1 MVTAQKEA
9 AVTMRKTDVVIE
21 VLDAR
26 VPYSSRN
33 PVFERLRKENQ
44 RAALKILNKTDMADP
59 ELTKVWLA
67 HYNAQPGVKAVA
79 LSAKKAKEVKRIP
92 EYARALAP
100 HRNSLLKPLRMMIL
114 GIPNVGKSTLMNTL
128 LQRVVTK
135 VGDEPAVTKMQHRH
149 ELGQGM
155 WLTDTPGMLWPG
167 MEASTALKLA
177 VTHSIGRNAYDNA
190 EVAAALGAYL
200 LEYYPALL
208 TERFGSIPTGL
219 NGHELVATIAKNRG
233 FVLKGAALDLERAA
247 RIFLGEFR
255 DGKLGRVTLETPGAP
270 EDASPLVD
278 RGAPLPDDA
287 LPDDPLP
294 DDALLSEAVVGE
306 DVLPE
311 DALAGRGLALDDTPE
326 GTPDPAGES

>member
-44 RAALKILNKTDMADP
+44 RAALKILNKSDMADP
-59 ELTKVWLA
+59 ELTKAWLA

-92 EYARALAP
+92 EYAKALAP

-135 VGDEPAVTKMQHRH
+135 VGDEPAITKMQHRH

-167 MEASTALKLA
+167 IAPSTALKLA
-177 VTHSIGRNAYDNA
+177 VTHSIGRNAYDNV
-190 EVAAALGAYL
+190 EVAAALGGYL

-208 TERFGSIPTGL
+208 TARFGNIPEGID
-219 NGHELVATIAKNRG
+219 GHELVATIAKNRG
-233 FVLKGAALDLERAA
+233 MVLKGAAPDLERAS
-247 RIFLGEFR
+247 RMFLGEFR
-255 DGKLGRVTLETPGAP
+255 DGILGRVTLETPDEP
-270 EDASPLVD
+270 DASENVPPAVARD
-278 RGAPLPDDA
+278 DVARDDAAPDDA
-287 LPDDPLP
+287 APADTASP
-294 DDALLSEAVVGE
+294 DDAAIQNTDSADASSAEAWPPEAVP
-306 DVLPE
+306 DST
-311 DALAGRGLALDDTPE
+311 DTL
-326 GTPDPAGES
+326 